1 VNEYRNGPL
10 TDEWDV
16 FVEYCEE
23 NDIDPASKQAE
34 GLWENWPEAVRWD
47 EF

>member
-1 VNEYRNGPL
+1 MNEYRNGPL

-23 NDIDPASKQAE
+23 EGVDPQSFE
-34 GLWENWPEAVRWD
+34 GEQLWEAWGK
-47 EF
+47 